1 MEKISDILLKY
12 KTDKNHG
19 CLPNIYKDL
28 DNWEIVENPDDR
40 LGHTYGI
47 VYDEVFDKFDVNDNL
62 NILEIGIQKGGSLC
76 AWKDYFKNSNIYG
89 VDIIDCIK
97 NEYRRNEFT
106 YIFSDIKESSVAEK
120 LKDTNFDI
128 IIDDGSHFLE
138 DVIFVVSNY
147 LQKLKRGGYL
157 IIEDC
162 QHPEYWLTMIK
173 SCISN
178 DYEIITRDLRRVD
191 DKYLYDNYIILIKR
205 L

>member
-1 MEKISDILLKY
+1 MKKVSDILLKY
-12 KTDKNHG
+12 KTDKNHA

-28 DNWEIVENPDDR
+28 GTWEIVENPDDR

-89 VDIIDCIK
+89 VDIVDCIR

-106 YIFSDIKESSVAEK
+106 YIFSDIKESSVSEK
-120 LKDTNFDI
+120 LKDINFDI
-128 IIDDGSHFLE
+128 IIDDGSHLIE

-162 QHPEYWLTMIK
+162 QHPEYWLSMIK
-173 SCISN
+173 NCVSN
-178 DYEIITRDLRRVD
+178 GYEIITRDLRRVD